1 MVFLLPSPAI
11 DFATPGRKWCWHT
24 TNSLQMTGD
33 LMLIICW
40 RRESCGPLAE
50 GDWDAF
56 VSRQSEVSERREG
69 RDFSKAGK
77 MISECNVA
85 DNRQE
90 NEYFIWPELLTRAIC
105 MSGGDR
111 HNADEWQLYRLRLRR
126 DITLRYCLLRDA
138 RTLTQ
143 HHLTLFFITVA
154 TLGGVYVYVCTG
166 VCAHIIGWVY
176 GRLRKPRSGFF
187 LTDKSQ

>member
-40 RRESCGPLAE
+40 RRESCGLLTD

-56 VSRQSEVSERREG
+56 VSRQSEVSERRADREY
-69 RDFSKAGK
+69 SKAGK

-111 HNADEWQLYRLRLRR
+111 RHRWMTALSSAAALRHYHQILSVTRHSHPYVAQLHTLSSQLSLRR
-126 DITLRYCLLRDA
+126 C
-138 RTLTQ
+138 
-143 HHLTLFFITVA
+143 
-154 TLGGVYVYVCTG
+154 VYVYTG
-166 VCAHIIGWVY
+166 VCVCSCYLMSLCLALHLQFFFFFFYVY
-176 GRLRKPRSGFF
+176 
-187 LTDKSQ
+187 